1 MYRRTVRYRAL
12 LLILLFIL
20 LIWGILQLF
29 SSSSHEAKL
38 VVQEF
43 YDYEKDGDFSDSW
56 SLFHPLMQE
65 RFSKGNYIQDRAH
78 VFMNHFG
85 VTTFAYELGDVK
97 KIKNWKVTKSSPPFK
112 KAYQVNVIQTF
123 KGKYGNFDIHQPVYV
138 VEEKKKWK
146 ILWDYNQ

>member
-1 MYRRTVRYRAL
+1 
-12 LLILLFIL
+12 
-20 LIWGILQLF
+20 
-29 SSSSHEAKL
+29 
-38 VVQEF
+38 
-43 YDYEKDGDFSDSW
+43 
-56 SLFHPLMQE
+56 MQE

-85 VTTFAYELGDVK
+85 VTTFDYELGDVK